1 MKINKKIIIKY
12 IFMFIFFFFCVSIF
26 YFVFTTDF
34 FLNFGFSYAISKG
47 EIAYNDFNII
57 IPLFSPFLYSIGM
70 IFSNS
75 IIVFYLEQAFL
86 LCILS
91 YFLFKLIGN
100 KTYLFFIVMLFVGPI
115 QIVRFISPGYNFLSF
130 LLLIIIIY
138 LEEKNSDRKY
148 IDYIIGFLFGL
159 LIINKQNIGIV
170 LFIPNLYYLF
180 KDYKKFLKRLLGV
193 LVVCFIFLLYL
204 FFTNSLFNF
213 INLCILGLSDFNENF
228 YFNNICLIVS
238 IICIIYVVYIIIKR
252 KYNKIIYFYIL
263 FYSVIIYPLV
273 DDFHCSYYIM
283 VCLFLFLYESKFE
296 LNKIYIK
303 YICIYLVCVSIILSY
318 LLNYKSVGLDI
329 KSYNNIEFMLEGK
342 NYHKCRYELLD
353 YLKKYDIDKIYL
365 LNSSENYI
373 LKIIND
379 DNINYYDLNYYGN
392 YGYKGVGNML
402 NKIKSLDDTIFVLY
416 SDEFK
421 VYGQHIVEF
430 DQYIKKHSKK
440 INNICIYDIYYYAG
454 E

>member
-1 MKINKKIIIKY
+1 MP
-12 IFMFIFFFFCVSIF
+12 FI
-26 YFVFTTDF
+26 
-34 FLNFGFSYAISKG
+34 
-47 EIAYNDFNII
+47 
-57 IPLFSPFLYSIGM
+57 
-70 IFSNS
+70 
-75 IIVFYLEQAFL
+75 
-86 LCILS
+86 
-91 YFLFKLIGN
+91 
-100 KTYLFFIVMLFVGPI
+100 
-115 QIVRFISPGYNFLSF
+115 
-130 LLLIIIIY
+130 
-138 LEEKNSDRKY
+138 
-148 IDYIIGFLFGL
+148 
-159 LIINKQNIGIV
+159 
-170 LFIPNLYYLF
+170 
-180 KDYKKFLKRLLGV
+180 
-193 LVVCFIFLLYL
+193 
-204 FFTNSLFNF
+204 
-213 INLCILGLSDFNENF
+213 
-228 YFNNICLIVS
+228 
-238 IICIIYVVYIIIKR
+238 
-252 KYNKIIYFYIL
+252 
-263 FYSVIIYPLV
+263 
-273 DDFHCSYYIM
+273 
-283 VCLFLFLYESKFE
+283 
-296 LNKIYIK
+296 IK

-440 INNICIYDIYYYAG
+440 INNICIYDIYYYEG